1 LQTEQTIYV
10 AITQEKLARLQRL
23 AAAAK
28 KPEPPKCLQNIDL
41 AGSRAS
47 MLLAQK
53 IIDLL
58 AYETRTL
65 QEAEEALQFAGEVL
79 DAAMAKKKT
88 RMERIL
94 ANRGE

>member
-1 LQTEQTIYV
+1 MQTEQTLYV
-10 AITQEKLARLQRL
+10 VINQEKLARLQKL
-23 AAAAK
+23 AAAK
-28 KPEPPKCLQNIDL
+28 KPEQPKCLQNIDL

-47 MLLAQK
+47 IILAEK

-65 QEAEEALQFAGEVL
+65 EEAKEALRFAGEVL
-79 DAAMAKKKT
+79 EAAVAKKKT

-94 ANRGE
+94 TNRVE